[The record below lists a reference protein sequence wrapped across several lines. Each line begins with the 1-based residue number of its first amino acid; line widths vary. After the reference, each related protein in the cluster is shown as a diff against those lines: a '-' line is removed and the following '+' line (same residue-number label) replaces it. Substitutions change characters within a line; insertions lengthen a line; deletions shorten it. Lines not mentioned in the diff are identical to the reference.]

1 MERNMQ
7 RNKFIM
13 GLTLVP
19 MLLSTQLFA
28 GEFTL
33 GLGAYTAKSEYKDL
47 KNSSGAVPLIEYQG
61 DGWSVSPGGL
71 SVDLLGDEDAPLKV
85 SAILESGGSEMDA
98 SDSKS
103 FSGVK
108 DRDASIDLGLQMSY
122 AVGAGSIDGT
132 LTGDVSSTHKG
143 YGLDVSYSHN
153 IPLFGG
159 HFQPTAGVEFK
170 SADYTDYYYGVSS
183 SETATGR
190 AAYQAGSAIN
200 PYLSYSY
207 FYPINENV
215 SLIHS
220 TSVSFL
226 DSEIKDSPLV
236 DRSNTWSS
244 FVGVGYKF

>member
-1 MERNMQ
+1 MQ
-7 RNKFIM
+7 HNKIFLS
-13 GLTLVP
+13 LTLVP
-19 MLLSTQLFA
+19 MLLSTQILA

-33 GLGAYTAKSEYKDL
+33 GLGAYTSKSEYKDL
-47 KNSSGAVPLIEYQG
+47 KNSSGAAPLIEYQG
-61 DGWSVSPGGL
+61 EGWSVSPSSI
-71 SVDLLGDEDAPLKV
+71 SVDLLGGEDAPLTI
-85 SAILESGGSEMDA
+85 SAILESAGSKVDA

-103 FSGVK
+103 FNGVK
-108 DRDASIDLGLQMSY
+108 DRDSSIDLGLQMSY
-122 AVGAGSIDGT
+122 AVGAGSINGS

-143 YGLDVSYSHN
+143 YGLDVNYSHN

-159 HFQPTAGVEFK
+159 HLQPAAGLEFK
-170 SADYTDYYYGVSS
+170 SANYTDYYYGVSN

-190 AAYQAGSAIN
+190 AAYKAGSAIN

-207 FYPINENV
+207 FYPINANL

>member
-1 MERNMQ
+1 MQ
-7 RNKFIM
+7 HNKIFLT
-13 GLTLVP
+13 LTLVP
-19 MLLSTQLFA
+19 MLLSTQVLA

-61 DGWSVSPGGL
+61 EGWSVSPSSV
-71 SVDLLGDEDAPLKV
+71 SVDLLGGEEAPLTI
-85 SAILESGGSEMDA
+85 SAVLESAGSEMDA
-98 SDSKS
+98 SDSTS
-103 FSGVK
+103 FNGVK
-108 DRDASIDLGLQMSY
+108 DRDSSIDLGLEMSY
-122 AVGAGSIDGT
+122 TIGAGAINGS
-132 LTGDVSSTHKG
+132 LMGDVSSTHKG
-143 YGLDVSYSHN
+143 YGLDLNYSHN

-159 HFQPTAGVEFK
+159 LFQPAAGFEFK
-170 SADYTDYYYGVSS
+170 SANYTDYYYGVSS

-190 AAYQAGSAIN
+190 AAYKADSAIN

-220 TSVSFL
+220 TSVTFL

>member
-1 MERNMQ
+1 MQ
-7 RNKFIM
+7 YNKLFL

-19 MLLSTQLFA
+19 MLISTPALA

-61 DGWSVSPGGL
+61 QGWSVSPGGI
-71 SVDLLGDEDAPLKV
+71 SVDLLGGEEAPLKI
-85 SAILESGGSEMDA
+85 SAILESTGSEMDA
-98 SDSKS
+98 SDSTS
-103 FSGVK
+103 FNGVN

-122 AVGAGSIDGT
+122 AIGAGSVNGS

-143 YGLDVSYSHN
+143 YGLDVNYSHN

-159 HFQPTAGVEFK
+159 HLQPAAGFEFK
-170 SADYTDYYYGVSS
+170 SANYTDYYYGVSS

-190 AAYQAGSAIN
+190 AAYKAGSAIN

-207 FYPINENV
+207 FYPINENL
-215 SLIHS
+215 SLIHN
-220 TSVSFL
+220 TSITFL